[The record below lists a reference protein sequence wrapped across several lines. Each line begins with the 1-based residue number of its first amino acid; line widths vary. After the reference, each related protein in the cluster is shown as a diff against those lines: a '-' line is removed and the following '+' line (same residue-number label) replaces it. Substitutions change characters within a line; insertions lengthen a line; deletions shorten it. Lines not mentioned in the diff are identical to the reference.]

1 MFFSTASHTISR
13 RNKTVT
19 KRKSAGLGIQDL
31 GFSPGY
37 SAFPITC
44 PSLTV
49 ENKDHKKKLCRSL
62 ITKANIQEGFNN
74 KCPLN
79 LNSSR
84 KCSKIWLR
92 AVHVNM
98 LYNIQNGR
106 EMERIVTLFNS
117 KTKTFLDRTAMDE
130 RSYYFPSHRQVAAL
144 FMLLNYQCLQF
155 CIDSQSQT

>member
-1 MFFSTASHTISR
+1 M
-13 RNKTVT
+13 
-19 KRKSAGLGIQDL
+19 
-31 GFSPGY
+31 
-37 SAFPITC
+37 
-44 PSLTV
+44 V
-49 ENKDHKKKLCRSL
+49 E
-62 ITKANIQEGFNN
+62 
-74 KCPLN
+74 
-79 LNSSR
+79 
-84 KCSKIWLR
+84 

-155 CIDSQSQT
+155 CIRLSVSDINVHLDLKINPFYLNQ